1 MLTAWLGDG
10 LMAGVMADGVIVH
23 SRLASALASALMLTM
38 SRMCFLMAA
47 QKCGSGSTSNG
58 CSICTPMFST
68 CAKHERPEMHV
79 PLFMTMILA
88 LAQQLDHLQAV
99 GLRAA

>member
-1 MLTAWLGDG
+1 
-10 LMAGVMADGVIVH
+10 MAGVMAEGVIGH

-68 CAKHERPEMHV
+68 CAERERPEMHSLI
-79 PLFMTMILA
+79 LFTTTLA
-88 LAQQLDHLQAV
+88 LTLLLVIARL
-99 GLRAA
+99 